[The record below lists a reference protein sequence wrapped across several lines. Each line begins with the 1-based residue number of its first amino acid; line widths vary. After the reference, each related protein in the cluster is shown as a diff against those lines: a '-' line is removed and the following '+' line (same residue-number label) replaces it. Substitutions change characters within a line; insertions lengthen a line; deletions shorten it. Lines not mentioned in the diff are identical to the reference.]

1 MAPTT
6 EIATT
11 PSGVQIVYYDK
22 SHRYKIGR
30 TRPVTGD
37 EMAGIT
43 PVVNKDELRFVP
55 SVSTILD
62 KAISKNLT
70 GWAERLTVGG
80 VIELGQLR
88 GWEHLA
94 RLGPESMLKEMHAL
108 GARYYQSRDAA
119 ADRGTSVHKAFEELS
134 EGKVPKLTDWPYEQ
148 RGYIQAIAKW
158 WSEYNPD
165 VIASEVM
172 VASWDYQY
180 AGRMDL
186 LARLAGEVVV
196 IDLKTSRAIRDS
208 HHFQTAGY
216 RLAARE
222 SGHGACEHGW
232 ILRVADDGTFEF
244 VCSHATTR
252 QFKNLMASYQSQRE
266 FELEGRVIAKELK
279 AA

>member
-1 MAPTT
+1 MSPTT

-30 TRPVTGD
+30 TTGVVEKYKDAVPVK
-37 EMAGIT
+37 E
-43 PVVNKDELRFVP
+43 ELRWVP

-62 KAISKNLT
+62 KALSKNLT
-70 GWAERLTVGG
+70 GWAERLTTSG
-80 VIELGQLR
+80 ITQLGQLK
-88 GWEHLA
+88 GWDYLA
-94 RLGPESMLKEMHAL
+94 RLGPDAILAELHAAGL
-108 GARYYQSRDAA
+108 RYYQNRDAA
-119 ADRGTSVHKAFEELS
+119 AARGTNVHKAFELLS
-134 EGKVPKLTDWPYEQ
+134 EGKVPNLKDWPLEQ
-148 RGYIQAIAKW
+148 RGYIQAIARW
-158 WSEYNPD
+158 WSEFNPD
-165 VIASEVM
+165 VIASELM

-196 IDLKTSRAIRDS
+196 IDLKTSRAIRES
-208 HHFQTAGY
+208 HHYQTAGY

-222 SGHGACEHGW
+222 SGHGPCMFGW

-252 QFKNLMASYQSQRE
+252 QWKALVASYQSQKE
-266 FELEGRVIAKELK
+266 FETEGKALLK
-279 AA
+279 AAA